1 MSGLSYLCDYGDS
14 EESETEESRHIVKKK
29 LKLPV
34 PNLTKVSVC
43 PSDSYC
49 DDPQQHHGRI
59 RTFPHIRG
67 NWASLVYIKCPDES
81 GIFDLLCKIK
91 FVFKSIDETCY
102 PCDNLHIS
110 VTKTVVLKY
119 HLITSFTTSLQKI
132 ISGIETFELGF
143 DTIEVYT
150 NEEKTRTFVALK
162 ADHLSRKFLLRIVE
176 KVDNVLEDYNL
187 PTFYKEPSFHMSI
200 LWWKGD
206 LKDAILKHIDE
217 LNTILAQEKEVYRNF
232 YIQKVDCKVGN
243 KYYQFQ
249 LD

>member
-14 EESETEESRHIVKKK
+14 EESETEESRITVKEKS
-29 LKLPV
+29 KLPV
-34 PNLTKVSVC
+34 PNLTKVTVC
-43 PSDSYC
+43 PPDSYC
-49 DDPQQHHGRI
+49 DDPRQHHGRL

-67 NWASLVYIKCPDES
+67 PDES
-81 GIFDLLCKIK
+81 AILDLLCKIK
-91 FVFKSIDETCY
+91 FVFKTIDETCY

-119 HLITSFTTSLQKI
+119 HLITSFTTSLQEI

-217 LNTILAQEKEVYRNF
+217 LNTILAQEKEVYKKF
-232 YIQKVDCKVGN
+232 CIQKVDCKLGN
-243 KYYQFQ
+243 KYYQFH